1 MPALPTTATIGVIGA
16 GAMGA
21 GIAQVA
27 AQAGH
32 SVILHDNQPGAAKA
46 GIDNIRR
53 QLEQRVAKGKMTQ
66 DDVDNIIARL
76 QPADAINALADSR
89 LIIEAI
95 VENLEVKRQV
105 FAQLEALCSPDTL
118 LASNTSSLSITSIA
132 ANLEHPERMA
142 GLHFFNPAP
151 VMKLVEVVSGLATTT
166 KVADTLFDT
175 ASAWGKVAVH
185 ASSTPGFIVNRV
197 ARPFYA
203 EGLRLLQ
210 EGASDAATLD
220 ALMRQAGGFRMGPFE
235 LMDLI
240 GHDVNYAVTR
250 SVFDAYYGDTRFK
263 PSLVQHALVEAGRL
277 GRKSGQGFYGYFRE
291 EQRDKHR
298 EGQREG
304 AAKPQPKFAAP
315 VNAELPALV
324 VQGANGTIAPLLE
337 RAQEAG
343 LDVVHRESLQQ
354 DGTPHLYLG
363 DLTLALSDG
372 RCAAERAVNEGLEAL
387 VLFDLCLDYR
397 SASAIA
403 LAASHTTSPE
413 SCQLAT
419 AFFQRL
425 GMDVA
430 WLTDTPGLVVLRTV
444 TMLANEAA
452 DAVLQ
457 GVCSVQDGD
466 LAMQAGVNYPRGPLA
481 WADSLGLPF
490 VHRTLLHLQQSYGE
504 ERYRSSFLLRRKAL
518 SKERFHE

>member
-1 MPALPTTATIGVIGA
+1 MSALPTSAVIGVIGA

-53 QLEQRVAKGKMTQ
+53 QLEKRVAKGKMIQ
-66 DDVDNIIARL
+66 GDVDNIIARL
-76 QPADAINALADSR
+76 QPADAIDALADSH
-89 LIIEAI
+89 LVIEAI
-95 VENLEVKRQV
+95 VENLEIKRQV

-132 ANLEHPERMA
+132 ANLERPERMA

-166 KVADTLFDT
+166 DVADTLYDT
-175 ASAWGKVAVH
+175 AVAWGKVAVH

-210 EGASDAATLD
+210 EGASDAATID
-220 ALMRQAGGFRMGPFE
+220 ALLRQAGGFRMGPFE

-250 SVFDAYYGDTRFK
+250 SVFDAYYGDTRFE
-263 PSLVQHALVEAGRL
+263 PSLVQQALVEAGRL
-277 GRKSGQGFYGYFRE
+277 GRKSGKGFFDYAE
-291 EQRDKHR
+291 S
-298 EGQREG
+298 
-304 AAKPQPKFAAP
+304 AAKPQPTFAEPA
-315 VNAELPALV
+315 NMELPALV
-324 VQGANGTIAPLLE
+324 VQGANSTLAPLLE

-343 LDVVHRESLQQ
+343 LNVVYRESLQQ
-354 DGTPHLYLG
+354 DGSPRLYLG
-363 DLTLALSDG
+363 DLVLALSDG
-372 RCAAERAVNEGLEAL
+372 RCAAERAVNEGLDAL

-397 SASAIA
+397 NASAIA
-403 LAASHTTSPE
+403 LAASHTASPE
-413 SCQLAT
+413 ARQLAT
-419 AFFQRL
+419 AFFQHM

-444 TMLANEAA
+444 AMLANEAA

-457 GVCSVQDGD
+457 GVCSAQDGD

-490 VHRTLLHLQQSYGE
+490 VHRTLTHLQQSYGE
-504 ERYRSSFLLRRKAL
+504 ERYRSSFLLRRNAL
-518 SKERFHE
+518 SEESFHE

>member
-1 MPALPTTATIGVIGA
+1 MLALPTSAVIGVIGA

-32 SVILHDNQPGAAKA
+32 SVVLHDNQPGAAKA
-46 GIDNIRR
+46 GIENIRR
-53 QLEQRVAKGKMTQ
+53 QLEKRVAKGKMSQ
-66 DDVDNIIARL
+66 GDVDNIIARL
-76 QPADAINALADSR
+76 QPADAIDALADSR
-89 LIIEAI
+89 LVIEAI
-95 VENLEVKRQV
+95 VENLEIKRQV
-105 FAQLEALCSPDTL
+105 LAQLEALCSADTL

-142 GLHFFNPAP
+142 GMHFFNPAP
-151 VMKLVEVVSGLATTT
+151 IMKLVEVVSGLATTSE
-166 KVADTLFDT
+166 VAETLYAT
-175 ASAWGKVAVH
+175 AVAWGKVAVH

-210 EGASDAATLD
+210 EGASDAATID
-220 ALMRQAGGFRMGPFE
+220 ALLRQAGGFRMGPFE

-250 SVFDAYYGDTRFK
+250 SVFDAYYGDTRFE
-263 PSLVQHALVEAGRL
+263 PSLVQQALVEAGRL
-277 GRKSGQGFYGYFRE
+277 GRKSGQGFFDYAGE
-291 EQRDKHR
+291 HP
-298 EGQREG
+298 
-304 AAKPQPKFAAP
+304 AKPQPKFAAP
-315 VNAELPALV
+315 ANAELPALV
-324 VQGANGTIAPLLE
+324 VQGDPGVIAPLLE

-343 LDVVHRESLQQ
+343 LDVVRRESLLP
-354 DGTPHLYLG
+354 DGTPRLYLG
-363 DLTLALSDG
+363 DLALALSDG
-372 RCAAERAVNEGLEAL
+372 RCAAERAVNEGLNAL

-397 SASAIA
+397 NASAIA
-403 LAASHTTSPE
+403 LAANHTTSPE
-413 SCQLAT
+413 ARHLAT

-425 GMDVA
+425 GIDVA
-430 WLTDTPGLVVLRTV
+430 WLTDTPGLVVLRSV
-444 TMLANEAA
+444 AMLANEAA

-457 GVCSVQDGD
+457 GVCSAQDGD

-490 VHRTLLHLQQSYGE
+490 VHRTLTHLQQSYGE

-518 SKERFHE
+518 SEESFHE

>member
-1 MPALPTTATIGVIGA
+1 MAALPTSAVIGVIGA

-46 GIDNIRR
+46 GINNIRR
-53 QLEQRVAKGKMTQ
+53 QLEKRVAKGKVSQ
-66 DDVDNIIARL
+66 ADVDNIMARL
-76 QPADAINALADSR
+76 QPADTIDALADSR

-132 ANLEHPERMA
+132 ANLERPERMA

-151 VMKLVEVVSGLATTT
+151 VMKLVEVVSGLATTAD
-166 KVADTLFDT
+166 VANTLFDT

-210 EGASDAATLD
+210 EGASDAATID
-220 ALMRQAGGFRMGPFE
+220 ALLRQAGGFRMGPFE

-250 SVFDAYYGDTRFK
+250 SVFDAYYGDTRFE
-263 PSLVQHALVEAGRL
+263 PSLVQQALVEAGRL
-277 GRKSGQGFYGYFRE
+277 GRKSGQGFFDYA
-291 EQRDKHR
+291 
-298 EGQREG
+298 EG
-304 AAKPQPKFAAP
+304 AAKPQPTFAEPA
-315 VNAELPALV
+315 NTELPALV
-324 VQGANGTIAPLLE
+324 VQGANSTLAPLLE

-343 LDVVHRESLQQ
+343 LNVVYRESLQQ
-354 DGTPHLYLG
+354 DGSPRLYLG
-363 DLTLALSDG
+363 DLVLALSDG
-372 RCAAERAVNEGLEAL
+372 RCAAERAANEGLDTL

-413 SCQLAT
+413 ALQLAT

-457 GVCSVQDGD
+457 GVCSAKDGD
-466 LAMQAGVNYPRGPLA
+466 LAMQAGVNYPQGPLA

-490 VHRTLLHLQQSYGE
+490 VHRTLTHLQQSYGE
-504 ERYRSSFLLRRKAL
+504 ERYRSSFLLRRNAL
-518 SKERFHE
+518 GGGSFHE

>member
-1 MPALPTTATIGVIGA
+1 MPALPTSAVIGVIGA

-32 SVILHDNQPGAAKA
+32 SVVLHDNQPGAAKA

-53 QLEQRVAKGKMTQ
+53 QLEKRVAKGKMTQ
-66 DDVDNIIARL
+66 GDVDNIVARL
-76 QPADAINALADSR
+76 QPADAIDALADSR
-89 LIIEAI
+89 LVIEAI
-95 VENLEVKRQV
+95 VESLEIKRQV

-132 ANLEHPERMA
+132 ANLERPERMA

-166 KVADTLFDT
+166 EVAETLYAT

-210 EGASDAATLD
+210 EGASDAATID
-220 ALMRQAGGFRMGPFE
+220 ALLRQAGGFRMGPFE

-250 SVFDAYYGDTRFK
+250 SVFDAYYGDTRFE
-263 PSLVQHALVEAGRL
+263 PSLVQQALVEAGRL
-277 GRKSGQGFYGYFRE
+277 GRKSGQGFFDYAGE
-291 EQRDKHR
+291 S
-298 EGQREG
+298 
-304 AAKPQPKFAAP
+304 AAKPQPNFAAF
-315 VNAELPALV
+315 VSTQLPTLV
-324 VQGANGTIAPLLE
+324 VQGANSTIAPLLE

-343 LDVVHRESLQQ
+343 LEVVRRESLQQ
-354 DGTPHLYLG
+354 DGTPRLYLG
-363 DLTLALSDG
+363 DLALALSDG
-372 RCAAERAVNEGLEAL
+372 RCAAERAVNEGLDAL

-413 SCQLAT
+413 ARQLAT

-444 TMLANEAA
+444 AMLANEAA

-457 GVCSVQDGD
+457 GVCSAQDGD

-490 VHRTLLHLQQSYGE
+490 VHRTLTHLQQSYGE
-504 ERYRSSFLLRRKAL
+504 ERYRSSFLLRRNAL
-518 SKERFHE
+518 SEESFHE

>member
-1 MPALPTTATIGVIGA
+1 MSALPTSAVIGVIGA

-32 SVILHDNQPGAAKA
+32 SVILHDNQAGAAKA

-53 QLEQRVAKGKMTQ
+53 QLEKRAAKGKMTQ
-66 DDVDNIIARL
+66 GDVDNIIARL
-76 QPADAINALADSR
+76 QPADAIDALADSR
-89 LIIEAI
+89 LVIEAI
-95 VENLEVKRQV
+95 VENLEIKRQV

-132 ANLEHPERMA
+132 ANLERPERMA
-142 GLHFFNPAP
+142 GMHFFNPAP
-151 VMKLVEVVSGLATTT
+151 VMKLVEVVSGLATSTE
-166 KVADTLFDT
+166 VAETLYAT
-175 ASAWGKVAVH
+175 ATAWGKVAVH

-220 ALMRQAGGFRMGPFE
+220 ALLRQAGGFRMGPFE

-250 SVFDAYYGDTRFK
+250 SVFDAYYGDTRFE
-263 PSLVQHALVEAGRL
+263 PSLVQQALVEAGRL
-277 GRKSGQGFYGYFRE
+277 GRKSGQGFFDYSLEG
-291 EQRDKHR
+291 HR

-304 AAKPQPKFAAP
+304 TAKPQPKFAAP
-315 VNAELPALV
+315 AQAELPPLV
-324 VQGANGTIAPLLE
+324 VQGDSGVIAPLLE

-343 LDVVHRESLQQ
+343 LEVVRRESLQQ
-354 DGTPHLYLG
+354 DGTARLYLG
-363 DLTLALSDG
+363 DLVLALSDG

-403 LAASHTTSPE
+403 LSASHTASPE
-413 SCQLAT
+413 VCKLAT

-425 GMDVA
+425 GVDVV

-444 TMLANEAA
+444 AMLANEAA

-457 GVCSVQDGD
+457 GVCSAEDGD

-481 WADSLGLPF
+481 WADALGVPF
-490 VHRTLLHLQQSYGE
+490 IHRTLTHLQQSYGE

-518 SKERFHE
+518 TEESFHE